1 MSKLKAILGMAPQ
14 DTTADKLAQMVV
26 NLLHNH
32 PEMWRF
38 GGTQAKFE
46 EYHIYVNFPSVQ
58 SLTFSMRTQDHQAE
72 RNNVE
77 PSKFMRKQL
86 MDAVLEARN
95 LKMIG
100 IVSTELAGNKNL
112 LLSDMRNG

>member
-1 MSKLKAILGMAPQ
+1 MSKLKALMGMAPQ
-14 DTTADKLAQMVV
+14 NTTADQLAQTVV
-26 NLLHNH
+26 NLLNNH
-32 PEMWRF
+32 PEMWKF

-86 MDAVLEARN
+86 MDSVIEARN
-95 LKMIG
+95 RKMMG
-100 IVSTELAGNKNL
+100 LVTTELAGNKNL
-112 LLSDMRNG
+112 LLTDMRKG